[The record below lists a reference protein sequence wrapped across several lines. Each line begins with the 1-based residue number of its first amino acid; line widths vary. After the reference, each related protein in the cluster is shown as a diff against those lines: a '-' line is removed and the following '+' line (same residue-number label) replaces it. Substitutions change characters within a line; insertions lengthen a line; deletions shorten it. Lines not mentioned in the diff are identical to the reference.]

1 MTLIDT
7 NILLRFLL
15 QDHDVLSK
23 KANEIIDKHDA
34 VCLNGVI
41 YEVIHVLQSVYQ
53 IERKT
58 IADNLLILFKD
69 DIILGENKAVIT
81 RALQVYQE
89 TSLDFIDCLLI
100 AYRLIDNHDILSFDK
115 KLINYLKRHDALSF

>member
-23 KANEIIDKHDA
+23 KVNEIIDKHNV

-53 IERKT
+53 IERKI
-58 IADNLLILFKD
+58 IADNLLILLKD
-69 DIILGENKAVIT
+69 DIILGENKAVIIQ
-81 RALQVYQE
+81 ALQVYQE

-115 KLINYLKRHDALSF
+115 KLINYLKRHDTLSF

>member
-15 QDHDVLSK
+15 QDHDVLSRQ
-23 KANEIIDKHDA
+23 ANEIIDKHDV
-34 VCLNGVI
+34 VCLNSVI

-53 IERKT
+53 IERKI
-58 IADNLLILFKD
+58 IADNLLILLKD
-69 DIILGENKAVIT
+69 DIILGENKAVIIQ
-81 RALQVYQE
+81 ALQVYQE